1 MQNCLKTLEEAIKT
15 HLKETYLPPHRH
27 KNPEWTYHDLKFF
40 AKGADL
46 LSTAF
51 TEERGVLPKNY
62 FNKKEYRSA
71 YLLYF
76 VLQNFVKVWKCL
88 EQLPSPLGEE
98 GKGEGLKV
106 LDLGSGPGTAALA
119 CSAFFKDHPLTVF
132 AFEQNEG
139 IRKDALALW
148 QKLAPPHHRF
158 TFTRYP
164 LHTAGGQA
172 VPREKVDI
180 AIAANFLSEL
190 NFQEQLSLS
199 AQTLKHSNT
208 FVIIEPALRITTRQL
223 MRLRDALLEKK
234 AGTVL
239 APCLHQ
245 KNCPMLAANPRD
257 WCHFYIDWKCPYIIR
272 QVDELV
278 GNKHDY
284 LKMAYLVIAS
294 NKVAKQSLCND
305 TWRVVS
311 SPLISAGKKEIILCG
326 DCGFLKKID
335 RLNKDRSE
343 QNKNFDQIR
352 RGDIIEGSN
361 QSRIE
366 KQDKIEIFRKF

>member
-1 MQNCLKTLEEAIKT
+1 MEAFLRKLEEAIKS

-40 AKGADL
+40 SKGTDL

-51 TEERGVLPKNY
+51 TEDRAVLPKNY

-76 VLQNFVKVWKCL
+76 VLLNFPKVWKCL
-88 EQLPSPLGEE
+88 EQLPQMDSDSKRPL
-98 GKGEGLKV
+98 KI

-119 CSAFFKDHPLTVF
+119 CSTFFKDRPLEVF

-139 IRKDALALW
+139 MRKDALVLW
-148 QKLAPPHHRF
+148 KKLAPSNHHL
-158 TFTRYP
+158 TFTRY
-164 LHTAGGQA
+164 AI
-172 VPREKVDI
+172 PREQCDI

-190 NFQEQLSLS
+190 PFVEQLKICEAVLK
-199 AQTLKHSNT
+199 QTDH
-208 FVIIEPALRITTRQL
+208 FIIIEPALRFTTRKL
-223 MRLRDALLEKK
+223 MGLRDKILQNRW
-234 AGTVL
+234 GVVL

-245 KNCPMLAANPRD
+245 KNCPMLAAGPRD
-257 WCHFYIDWKCPYIIR
+257 WCHFYIDWKCPYLIR
-272 QVDELV
+272 QIDEIV

-294 NKVAKQSLCND
+294 PADGGTKQSPSNQ
-305 TWRVVS
+305 WRIVS
-311 SPLISAGKKEIILCG
+311 SPLLSNGKRELILCG

-343 QNKNFDQIR
+343 NNRDFDFLR
-352 RGDIIEGSN
+352 RGDIIEWPDKK
-361 QSRIE
+361 RVE
-366 KQDKIEIFRKF
+366 RQDVFTHLNKF